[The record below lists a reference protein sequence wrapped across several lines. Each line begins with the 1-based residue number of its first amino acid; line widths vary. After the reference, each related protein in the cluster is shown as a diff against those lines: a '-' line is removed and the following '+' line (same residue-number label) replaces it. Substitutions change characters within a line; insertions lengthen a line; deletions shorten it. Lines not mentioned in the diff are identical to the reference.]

1 MSAMKALLASSGIT
15 NPSIEAALVDL
26 LGKPIAES
34 TALIVPTGIYPFSVG
49 PEMAGRLIRGEV
61 NGRFAQLG
69 WKSVGVL
76 ELSVLPTIDR
86 EAWLPVLEATD
97 ALLVWGGDPLFLSY
111 WLKESGVADLLP
123 SLDIVYVGTSA
134 GAMAATT
141 LIGETY
147 TEPRTARG
155 LPLSEEEIVFE
166 GGLRRTLITAAGI
179 GLVDFSL
186 IVHLNNPNHG
196 DVSLI
201 NAATWAAKLPVRT
214 YAIDDETAV
223 RVCGD
228 TVEIITEGQWALF
241 EPK

>member
-1 MSAMKALLASSGIT
+1 MSAMKALLTSSGIT
-15 NPSIEAALVDL
+15 NASIEAALVDL
-26 LGKPIAES
+26 LGKPISES

-86 EAWLPVLEATD
+86 GVWVPILEATD

-155 LPLSEEEIVFE
+155 WELSEGEIVFE

-186 IVHLNNPNHG
+186 LVHLDNPNHG
-196 DVSLI
+196 DVSLA
-201 NAATWAAKLPVRT
+201 NAAIWAARLPVPT
-214 YAIDDETAV
+214 YAIDEQTAIKV
-223 RVCGD
+223 IDD
-228 TVEIITEGQWALF
+228 TVDIVTEGHWKLF
-241 EPK
+241 EPQ

>member
-1 MSAMKALLASSGIT
+1 MKALLTSSGIT

-26 LGKPIAES
+26 LGKPITES

-86 EAWLPVLEATD
+86 GAWLPVLEATD
-97 ALLVWGGDPLFLSY
+97 ALLVWGGDPLFLNY

-155 LPLSEEEIVFE
+155 LQLSEEEIVFE
-166 GGLRRTLITAAGI
+166 GGLRRTLIMAAGI

-186 IVHLNNPNHG
+186 IVHLDNPNHG
-196 DVSLI
+196 DASLV
-201 NAATWAAKLPVRT
+201 NAAAWAARLPVRT
-214 YAIDDETAV
+214 YAIDEQTAV
-223 RVCGD
+223 KVIGD
-228 TVEIITEGQWALF
+228 TVEIVTEGQWKLF